1 LLVVRWSGHS
11 LPTDSS
17 REAAPHCGVVHPSI
31 SVADM
36 SGTGDNLG
44 YWKRGASVA
53 VVAAVLIG

>member
-1 LLVVRWSGHS
+1 
-11 LPTDSS
+11 
-17 REAAPHCGVVHPSI
+17 
-31 SVADM
+31 M